1 MLAGCLC
8 LSVCLPCLYVVCTWL
23 TARRGPVAVC
33 LPLSVLSVCSMSLA
47 CSRKRPSCLLN
58 SSTCLSSCLSG
69 CISVFLS
76 VCLSVFQPVCLCVV
90 SMWYVLVLQDEEAQ
104 LLAQQHSA
112 VYLSV
117 CLVFIR
123 VVCACLTGGRGLFRL
138 PALVPV

>member
-1 MLAGCLC
+1 
-8 LSVCLPCLYVVCTWL
+8 
-23 TARRGPVAVC
+23 
-33 LPLSVLSVCSMSLA
+33 
-47 CSRKRPSCLLN
+47 
-58 SSTCLSSCLSG
+58 
-69 CISVFLS
+69 
-76 VCLSVFQPVCLCVV
+76 
-90 SMWYVLVLQDEEAQ
+90 MWYVLVLQDEEAQ